1 MDLISNFLLGMS
13 IALTAI
19 NLWYLT
25 VGVGIGL
32 VIGAFPGLGPAAGI
46 AILLPLTFTMEATS
60 AIIMLAGIYYGAMYG
75 AGITAILIN
84 TPGAPSA
91 AASTFDGYP
100 LTQRGRAGPALVM
113 QAAASFVGGTIG
125 IILLT
130 ALAPAF
136 SRVARSFGPPEFFL
150 IVLLGILTIV
160 FTIGEHRM
168 YGLISALLGFALATV
183 GIDVGSGQQRF
194 TFGSPLLIGGIG
206 FIPVAIGLFGV
217 GELLNSVA
225 RGEHKRTIS
234 GEGLLGSVFWPS
246 AREWMESR
254 FALVRGTF
262 VGFGLGVIPGAGATI
277 ASFIAY
283 AVEKALSRTP
293 ERFGRGAMAGLAAPE
308 AANNAAS
315 SGALIPLLSLGIPGS
330 ASTAV
335 LLGAFVMWGLRP
347 GPLLFTESPEF
358 AWSLIASMYLGNIM
372 LVLLC
377 LLAIPMFVAIIK
389 VPFRILA
396 PVVMV
401 LCTVG
406 SYSVNGSMLDAWV
419 MFGAGVLGFFMKQI
433 GFSPAAL
440 VVALVLGP
448 LAENT
453 LQQSL
458 IISDGSLLIFVTR
471 PISLAITILI
481 FLVLLGTQLVRRLR
495 SVAPTPALPEGPAD
509 SAVE

>member
-1 MDLISNFLLGMS
+1 MEILSNLALGMS
-13 IALTAI
+13 SALTVV
-19 NLWYLT
+19 NVWYLT
-25 VGVGIGL
+25 IGVSIGL

-46 AILLPLTFTMEATS
+46 AILLPLTFTMDHTS
-60 AIIMLAGIYYGAMYG
+60 AIIMLAGIYYGSMYG
-75 AGITAILIN
+75 AGLTAILIN

-100 LTQRGRAGPALVM
+100 LTQQGRAGPALVV
-113 QAAASFVGGTIG
+113 QAVTSFVGGTIA

-136 SRVARSFGPPEFFL
+136 ANVARSFGPPEFFL

-160 FTIGEHRM
+160 FMFGEHRM

-194 TFGSPLLIGGIG
+194 TFGSPLLIGGIN

-217 GELLNSVA
+217 GELLNSLG
-225 RGEHKRTIS
+225 RGEHARTIS
-234 GEGLLGSVFWPS
+234 ASGLRGGVFWPS
-246 AREWMESR
+246 AREWAESK
-254 FALVRGTF
+254 FAIIRGTF
-262 VGFGLGVIPGAGATI
+262 IGFGLGVIPGAGATI

-283 AVEKALSRTP
+283 GAEKALSRTP
-293 ERFGRGAMAGLAAPE
+293 ERFGHGAMAGLAAPE

-358 AWSLIASMYLGNIM
+358 VWGLIASMYLGNAM
-372 LVLLC
+372 LILLC
-377 LLAIPMFVAIIK
+377 LVAIPIFVAIIK
-389 VPFRILA
+389 VPFRVLA
-396 PVVMV
+396 PVILV

-406 SYSVNGSMLDAWV
+406 SYSVNGSILDAWV
-419 MFGAGVLGFFMKQI
+419 MFGAGVFGFFMKLI

-440 VVALVLGP
+440 IVALVLGP

-471 PISLAITILI
+471 PISLAITIVILLI
-481 FLVLLGTQLVRRLR
+481 LLGTQVVQRLR
-495 SVAPTPALPEGPAD
+495 PTNEPKPVIEG
-509 SAVE
+509 